1 MTSSFFSHVPVAS
14 PDVILGVT
22 EAFRKDN
29 DPRKVNLGVGIYQD
43 GAGKITVLEVIKRAA
58 RQWLE
63 MEENKSY
70 LPIDGVAAFNSA
82 TQRLL
87 FGTDSPLARDNRI
100 VTIQSVGGSGAL
112 KLGAELIRECLPNA
126 SVYVSDPSWENHRA
140 LFGGA
145 GLKVEAY
152 PYYDASTHGLKKAE
166 MLESLR
172 KIPKQSV
179 VLLHACCHNPTG
191 VDLDHDSWREVVDI
205 CTERELL
212 PFIDFAYQGF
222 AEGLEQDAAA
232 IRMFADK
239 GLTFLVANSYAKS
252 FSMYRERC
260 GALSV
265 VTGSS
270 QESIAVLSQLKR
282 IVRSLY
288 SSPPSYGAQ
297 LISIVLNSV
306 ELKKMW
312 EEELAEMCARIHDMR
327 RLFCS
332 KLAAAIPDHDFSFIL
347 QQRGMFSYSGLSAE
361 MVRTLRERY
370 HIYAIE
376 SGRICV
382 AAINEGNVDYICE
395 AISGVLKG
403 S

>member
-1 MTSSFFSHVPVAS
+1 MTTSFFADVPVAS

-22 EAFRKDN
+22 EAFRKDS

-43 GAGKITVLEVIKRAA
+43 GNGKIPVLKVIRHAA
-58 RQWLE
+58 KQWFE
-63 MEENKSY
+63 AEENKSY
-70 LPIDGVAAFNSA
+70 LPIDGIASYNSA
-82 TQRLL
+82 TQELL
-87 FGTDSPLARDNRI
+87 FGKGAQAIAENRI

-112 KLGAELIRECLPNA
+112 KLGADLIRRFLPDA
-126 SVYVSDPSWENHRA
+126 AIYISDPSWENHRA
-140 LFGGA
+140 LFEGA
-145 GLKVEAY
+145 GIKIATY
-152 PYYDASTHGLKKAE
+152 PYYDATTHGLRRAE

-172 KIPKQSV
+172 NIPKRNAI
-179 VLLHACCHNPTG
+179 LLHACCHNPTG
-191 VDLDHDSWREVVDI
+191 VDLDINTWKEVIDI
-205 CTERELL
+205 CAERELL

-222 AEGLEQDAAA
+222 AEGPEQDAAA

-239 GLTFLVANSYAKS
+239 GLSFLVANSYAKS

-260 GALSV
+260 GALSI
-265 VTGSS
+265 VTASS
-270 QESIAVLSQLKR
+270 QEATAVLSQLKK

-297 LISIVLNSV
+297 LISIVLNSP

-312 EEELAEMCARIHDMR
+312 EEELGEMCARIHSMR
-327 RLFCS
+327 HLFCS
-332 KLAAAIPDHDFSFIL
+332 KLAAAISDHDFSFIL

-361 MVRTLRERY
+361 MVRSLRERY

-395 AISGVLKG
+395 AISGVLRAP
-403 S
+403 